1 MEKTDDTKKADD
13 IEKLEVSSKVKA
25 MDETQCK
32 ALKQR
37 IKELAH
43 NNCCITGL
51 SDNVTYSELKDPIK
65 SAIIKSVY
73 QINDADIAYIMKN
86 G

>member
-1 MEKTDDTKKADD
+1 MEKNDDIKKAD
-13 IEKLEVSSKVKA
+13 EVLEISSKVKA
-25 MDETQCK
+25 MTDEQLK
-32 ALKQR
+32 ALKYR

-43 NNCCITGL
+43 NNCCIVGL
-51 SDNVTYSELKDPIK
+51 SDDVTYSELKDPVRA
-65 SAIIKSVY
+65 AIIKSVY

>member
-1 MEKTDDTKKADD
+1 MEKNDDMKKADT
-13 IEKLEVSSKVKA
+13 EVLEVSSKVKA
-25 MDETQCK
+25 MTDEQIK
-32 ALKQR
+32 ALKYR

-51 SDNVTYSELKDPIK
+51 SDDVTYNELKDPVRA
-65 SAIIKSVY
+65 AIIKSVY

>member
-1 MEKTDDTKKADD
+1 MEKNDDMKKADT
-13 IEKLEVSSKVKA
+13 EVLEVSSKVKA
-25 MDETQCK
+25 ITDEQLK
-32 ALKQR
+32 ALKYR

-43 NNCCITGL
+43 NNCCIVGVDDKT
-51 SDNVTYSELKDPIK
+51 TYDELKDPVRT
-65 SAIIKSVY
+65 AIIKSVY

>member
-1 MEKTDDTKKADD
+1 MEKNDDMKKAD
-13 IEKLEVSSKVKA
+13 EVLELSSKVKA
-25 MDETQCK
+25 MDEAQCK

-43 NNCCITGL
+43 NNCCIVGL
-51 SDNVTYSELKDPIK
+51 SDDVTYSELKDPVRA
-65 SAIIKSVY
+65 AIIKSVY

>member
-1 MEKTDDTKKADD
+1 MKKNDDMKKADTEVLD
-13 IEKLEVSSKVKA
+13 ISSKVKA
-25 MDETQCK
+25 MDEGQLK
-32 ALKQR
+32 ALKHR

-51 SDNVTYSELKDPIK
+51 SDDVTYSELKDPVRA
-65 SAIIKSVY
+65 AIIKSVY

>member
-1 MEKTDDTKKADD
+1 MEKNGDMKKAD
-13 IEKLEVSSKVKA
+13 EVLGLSSKVKA
-25 MDETQCK
+25 MADEQLK
-32 ALKQR
+32 ALKYR

-51 SDNVTYSELKDPIK
+51 SDDVTYRELKDPVRA
-65 SAIIKSVY
+65 AIIKSVY

>member
-1 MEKTDDTKKADD
+1 MEKNDDIKKAD
-13 IEKLEVSSKVKA
+13 EVLELSSKVKS
-25 MDETQCK
+25 MDEAQCK

-43 NNCCITGL
+43 NNCCIAGL
-51 SDNVTYSELKDPIK
+51 SDDVTYSELKDPVRA
-65 SAIIKSVY
+65 AIIKSVY

>member
-1 MEKTDDTKKADD
+1 MEKNDDIKKAD
-13 IEKLEVSSKVKA
+13 EVLELSSKVKA
-25 MDETQCK
+25 MDEAQCK

-43 NNCCITGL
+43 NNCCIVGL
-51 SDNVTYSELKDPIK
+51 SDDVTYSELKDPVRA
-65 SAIIKSVY
+65 AIIKSVY

>member
-1 MEKTDDTKKADD
+1 MEKNDDIKKTDTKVLD
-13 IEKLEVSSKVKA
+13 ISSKVKA
-25 MDETQCK
+25 MDEAQCK

-43 NNCCITGL
+43 NNCCIVGL
-51 SDNVTYSELKDPIK
+51 SDDVTYNELKDPVRA
-65 SAIIKSVY
+65 AIIKSVY